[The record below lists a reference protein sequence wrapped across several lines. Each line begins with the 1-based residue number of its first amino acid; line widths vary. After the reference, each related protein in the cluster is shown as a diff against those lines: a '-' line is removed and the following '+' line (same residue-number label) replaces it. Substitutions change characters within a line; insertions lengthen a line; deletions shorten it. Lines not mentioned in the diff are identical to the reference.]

1 MNRFILAPDSF
12 KGTMTATEVC
22 DIWEA
27 SILRHIPDARIQRMP
42 VADGG
47 EGMVD
52 AYLRILGGERI
63 TAHVSGPFGKPMD
76 ADYAILPNGAAVMEM
91 AACAGLPLVG
101 EEKDPLRAST
111 YGVGELLKDAAGR
124 GVTKVL
130 LGLGG
135 SATNDCGIG
144 MAAALGYRFLNSVGS
159 PLEALAIN
167 MSSVAHIE
175 RPERALNLTVTAA
188 CDVDNPLYGP
198 SGATYTYGMQKGAAG
213 ETLALLDAG
222 LMNMAAVISRDLGKD
237 IALLPGSGAAGGM
250 GAGVAAFLHGSL
262 TPGIELLLDA
272 AGFEHMLQ
280 DADCVLTG
288 EGRIDW
294 QSARGKVPVGI
305 ANRAKKYGVPVIA
318 LCGSIGEGME
328 AVYEHGITAV
338 FSAVRTTADFPSIK
352 KTCRDDMRLL
362 CDAVIRLLCMQRI

>member
-12 KGTMTATEVC
+12 KGTMTANEVC

-27 SILRHIPDARIQRMP
+27 SILHHIPNARISRMP

-63 TAHVSGPFGKPMD
+63 TACVSGPFGKKMN
-76 ADYAILPNGAAVMEM
+76 ADYAILPDHTAVMEM

-111 YGVGELLKDAAGR
+111 YGVGELLIHAADR
-124 GVTKVL
+124 GVKKVL

-135 SATNDCGIG
+135 SATNDCGMG
-144 MAAALGYRFLNSVGS
+144 MAAALGYRFFDTAGFL
-159 PLEALAIN
+159 LEPLAIN
-167 MSSVAHIE
+167 MCRVAHIE
-175 RPERALNLTVTAA
+175 QPEHAFSFTVTAA

-222 LMNMAAVISRDLGKD
+222 LLNMAAVILRDLGED
-237 IALLPGSGAAGGM
+237 IALLPGAGAAGGL

-280 DADCVLTG
+280 EADCVLTG

-294 QSARGKVPVGI
+294 QSAHGKVPVGI
-305 ANRAKKYGVPVIA
+305 ASRAKKHGIPVIA
-318 LCGSIGEGME
+318 LCGSIGDGME
-328 AVYEHGITAV
+328 VVYEHGITAV
-338 FSAVRTTADFPSIK
+338 FSAVRTAADFASIQ
-352 KTCRDDMRLL
+352 KTCHDDMRLL
-362 CDAVIRLLCMQRI
+362 CDAVMRLLCMQRI

>member
-27 SILRHIPDARIQRMP
+27 SILRHIPEASIQRLP

-63 TAHVSGPFGKPMD
+63 TARVSGPFGKPMD
-76 ADYAILPNGAAVMEM
+76 AHYAILPNGAAVMEM

-111 YGVGELLKDAAGR
+111 YGVGELLKNAAGR
-124 GVTKVL
+124 GVKKVL

-135 SATNDCGIG
+135 SATNDCGMG
-144 MAAALGYRFLNSVGS
+144 MAAALGYRFFDTAGS
-159 PLEALAIN
+159 LLEPLAVN
-167 MSSVAHIE
+167 MSSVAHIAQ
-175 RPERALNLTVTAA
+175 PACALGLTVTAA

-222 LMNMAAVISRDLGKD
+222 LKNMAEVILRDLGKD
-237 IALLPGSGAAGGM
+237 TALLPGAGAAGGL
-250 GAGVAAFLHGSL
+250 GAGVAAFLHGNL

-272 AGFEHMLQ
+272 AGFELMLQ

-305 ANRAKKYGVPVIA
+305 ANRAKKHGIPVIA

-328 AVYEHGITAV
+328 AVYEQGITAV
-338 FSAVRTTADFPSIK
+338 FSAVRTAADFPSIQ
-352 KTCRDDMRLL
+352 KTCHDDMRLL